1 MCLCQCC
8 LKARARKD
16 TEKIKIDLGV
26 KEKAAHLHHIATV
39 CFWLLRSSQQP
50 KYRFMAQSDLK
61 KAADKHWS
69 DGALEADL
77 QRAKVIVRRRAM
89 EDAYMALKFIR
100 NIHDMMANKLYRM

>member
-39 CFWLLRSSQQP
+39 CFWLLCSSQQL
-50 KYRFMAQSDLK
+50 KYKFM
-61 KAADKHWS
+61 
-69 DGALEADL
+69 ADL